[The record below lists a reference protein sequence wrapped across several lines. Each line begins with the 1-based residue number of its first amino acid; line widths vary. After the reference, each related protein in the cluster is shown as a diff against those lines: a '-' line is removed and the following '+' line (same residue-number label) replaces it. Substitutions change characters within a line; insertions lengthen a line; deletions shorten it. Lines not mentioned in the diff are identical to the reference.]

1 MLFQPINLCWQS
13 KSLGIDSCWTL
24 RKFCFDFRELQQ
36 TACPALLLGVHWQ
49 SLLLHGGRL
58 GAGINLNFH
67 KWLTFPQVLN
77 TCRSLPCTM
86 CWVPLASQL
95 GFIVGLI
102 LNNTRQNH
110 RPLGHRPFLLALTGS
125 GPCYFSTWDVKVWD
139 KTTIS
144 MGECERSGTFFFFF
158 FSSESCGENWKSLCV
173 GGRGVLKET
182 FKMK

>member
-158 FSSESCGENWKSLCV
+158 SSESCGENWKSLCV

-182 FKMK
+182 FKIK